1 MKLLNYV
8 AGMAFALALTACGG
22 GGGNPGGTTPNGS
35 GTSNAGDTQTT
46 AVGSV
51 SLALVNGA
59 GQATNSISAVEI
71 AQVKVIVKDAGGA
84 LVSGTVVSFSESGVG
99 LLKFAPAAQTAM
111 TTSEGLA
118 VIEVRAAD
126 QTKTGATSVSVTAT
140 VGGQT
145 ITAVKTLEVTNA
157 PVSGGVVIDP
167 QTLASSINFVST
179 DPADKSIV
187 LAGAGG
193 NGRTETGVL
202 TFRVVDKN
210 NTPVKGVLVDFVVN
224 PSIDVTLNIAQGTT
238 DADGVVITS
247 VSSKTVATS
256 VVVKATVNGKSIT
269 TQSDQ
274 LKVTTGLGIQAGFE
288 ILPLVYNLDGALSGD
303 STDVTARLVDSNSN
317 PVADGVPVVFV
328 ATGGKIG
335 TSAAGGCNTLDGACT
350 VKFEV
355 QDPRPTNGMVTITG
369 SAKVGDATTLQREIT
384 LHMSAAPIAVYEPG
398 TYDPR
403 LPQVGA
409 TPLNFPSPFALTS
422 CNKINRGYMVAN
434 SLGFSAPSG
443 TSISVKGDVATGLG
457 ASIGADNTVLDGSFG
472 PSFFNLLLDP
482 SSANN
487 PACNVNGIAI
497 TGAAVEVSTNA
508 PKSKRVSKQ
517 SIAVTY
523 PAGNLILLRPN
534 SAATPASITIGAC
547 GVSETTE
554 VQAIGSDGLAIPAGA
569 TFFVSPSDSNADA
582 GVYIAN
588 PGATVAG
595 ALAGSATLLVSSSDA
610 SRQSLWLVVKA
621 PTSGPAA
628 CSTTG
633 ATAGTGTITLDVTVQ
648 IGTRRNTQKVT
659 VTYPMKS

>member
-1 MKLLNYV
+1 MNLLKY
-8 AGMAFALALTACGG
+8 AMGLALAMALTACGG
-22 GGGNPGGTTPNGS
+22 GGGSAGTTPGS
-35 GTSNAGDTQTT
+35 VAPTSPGTTNAGDTQTT
-46 AVGSV
+46 AAGSV
-51 SLALVNGA
+51 SVDLISGA
-59 GQATNSISAVEI
+59 GLSTQSISAIEI
-71 AQVKVIVKDAGGA
+71 AQVKVTVKDAKGV
-84 LVSGTVVSFSESGVG
+84 LVPGTIVSFSESGVG
-99 LLKFAPAAQTAM
+99 LLKFAPASQTAM
-111 TTSEGLA
+111 TTSQGLA
-118 VIEVRAAD
+118 VMEVRAAD
-126 QTKTGATSVSVTAT
+126 QTKIGATTISVTAT
-140 VGGQT
+140 IAGQT
-145 ITAVKTLEVTNA
+145 ITAVKNVEVTNA
-157 PVSGGVVIDP
+157 PASGGVVDP
-167 QTLASSINFVST
+167 QQLASAINFLST

-187 LAGAGG
+187 LQGAGG
-193 NGRTETGVL
+193 NGRTETGIL
-202 TFRVVDKN
+202 KFRVVDKN
-210 NTPVKGVLVDFVVN
+210 STPVKGVLVDFVVN
-224 PSIDVTLNIAQGTT
+224 PSSDVTLNIPQSTT
-238 DADGVVITS
+238 DADGVVIAS
-247 VSSKTVATS
+247 VSSKTVATA
-256 VVVKATVNGKSIT
+256 VVVKATVNGKSIS

-274 LKVTTGLGIQAGFE
+274 LKVTTGLGVLAGFE

-303 STDVTARLVDSNSN
+303 STDVTARLVDANSN

-335 TSAAGGCNTLDGACT
+335 TSAAGGCNTVNGACT

-355 QDPRPTNGMVTITG
+355 QEPRPANGIVTVSG
-369 SAKVGDATTLQREIT
+369 SAKVGESTTLLRQIN
-384 LHMSAAPIAVYEPG
+384 LHMSLAAIGVYEPAAG
-398 TYDPR
+398 VPAAPLISP
-403 LPQVGA
+403 LPV
-409 TPLNFPSPFALTS
+409 ALTS
-422 CNKINRGYMVAN
+422 CTKRSLPYMVAN
-434 SLGFSAPSG
+434 ALGYSAPSG
-443 TSISVKGDVATGLG
+443 TTLSALGDPATGLG
-457 ASIGADNTVLDGSFG
+457 AAIGTDNTVLDVGSFG
-472 PSFFNLLLDP
+472 SSSFNVLVDP

-487 PACNVNGIAI
+487 PACNVNGIAL
-497 TGAAVEVSTNA
+497 TGATVEVSTNA

-523 PAGNLILLRPN
+523 PAGNLVLLRPN

-595 ALAGSATLLVSSSDA
+595 PLAGSATLLVSSSDA

-633 ATAGTGTITLDVTVQ
+633 TTAGTGTITLDVTVQ

>member
-1 MKLLNYV
+1 MKLLKFVVGLTV
-8 AGMAFALALTACGG
+8 AVALTACGG
-22 GGGNPGGTTPNGS
+22 GGGNPGGTSQPTNGS

-51 SLALVNGA
+51 SLALINGA

-71 AQVKVIVKDAGGA
+71 AQVKVIVKDAAGA

-118 VIEVRAAD
+118 AIEVRAAD

-157 PVSGGVVIDP
+157 PVSGGTVIDP

-224 PSIDVTLNIAQGTT
+224 PSIDVTLNIVQGTT

-274 LKVTTGLGIQAGFE
+274 LKVTTGLGVQTGFE
-288 ILPLVYNLDGALSGD
+288 ILPLLYNLDGALSGD

-335 TSAAGGCNTLDGACT
+335 TSAAGGCNTLNGACT

-355 QDPRPTNGMVTITG
+355 QEPRPTNGIVTVSG
-369 SAKVGDATTLQREIT
+369 SAKVGESTTLLRQIN
-384 LHMSAAPIAVYEPG
+384 LHMSSAAIGVYEPAAG
-398 TYDPR
+398 VP
-403 LPQVGA
+403 A
-409 TPLNFPSPFALTS
+409 TPLNLPLPIALS
-422 CNKINRGYMVAN
+422 KCNKRSQTYMVAN
-434 SLGFSAPSG
+434 ALGYSAPSG
-443 TSISVKGDVATGLG
+443 TTVSVKGDASTGLG
-457 ASIGADNTVLDGSFG
+457 ASIDGDNTVLDVGSFG
-472 PSFFNLLLDP
+472 PSTFNVILDP
-482 SSANN
+482 TAANN
-487 PACNVNGIAI
+487 PACNEAGIGTTTA
-497 TGAAVEVSTNA
+497 TVQVTTNA
-508 PKSKRVSKQ
+508 PKSKRVSVVPITVSYPAGNLQLIKFNTANTPAAITTAACNFETTRIEAIGSNGLTLPVGAQFFVSASDASAFVDVSTVLPDAVDPAAPTNTNAFLQAASNDANRQ
-517 SIAVTY
+517 SLWFRVRAPSGGTAPCTTGGTLVAKTFTVEVTVLINGRRNTQTIAVTY
-523 PAGNLILLRPN
+523 PGN
-534 SAATPASITIGAC
+534 
-547 GVSETTE
+547 
-554 VQAIGSDGLAIPAGA
+554 
-569 TFFVSPSDSNADA
+569 
-582 GVYIAN
+582 
-588 PGATVAG
+588 
-595 ALAGSATLLVSSSDA
+595 
-610 SRQSLWLVVKA
+610 
-621 PTSGPAA
+621 
-628 CSTTG
+628 
-633 ATAGTGTITLDVTVQ
+633 
-648 IGTRRNTQKVT
+648 
-659 VTYPMKS
+659 

>member
-8 AGMAFALALTACGG
+8 LGLAVAVALTACGG
-22 GGGNPGGTTPNGS
+22 GGGNPGGTSQPTTGS

-71 AQVKVIVKDAGGA
+71 AQVKVIVKDAAGA

-118 VIEVRAAD
+118 AIEVRAAD
-126 QTKTGATSVSVTAT
+126 QTKTGATSVSVSAT

-157 PVSGGVVIDP
+157 PVSGGTVIDP

-224 PSIDVTLNIAQGTT
+224 PSIDVTLNIVQGTT

-274 LKVTTGLGIQAGFE
+274 LKVTTGLGVQAGFE

-303 STDVTARLVDSNSN
+303 STDITARLVDSNSN

-335 TSAAGGCNTLDGACT
+335 TSAAGGCNTLNGACS

-355 QDPRPTNGMVTITG
+355 QEPRPANGIVTVSG
-369 SAKVGDATTLQREIT
+369 SAKVGQSTTLLRQIN
-384 LHMSAAPIAVYEPG
+384 LHMSSAPFGVYEPAAG
-398 TYDPR
+398 VPAAPLTSP
-403 LPQVGA
+403 LPV
-409 TPLNFPSPFALTS
+409 ALTS
-422 CNKINRGYMVAN
+422 CTKRSLPYMVAN
-434 SLGFSAPSG
+434 ALGYSAPSG
-443 TSISVKGDVATGLG
+443 TTLSALGDPATGLG
-457 ASIGADNTVLDGSFG
+457 AAIGADNTVLDVGNFG
-472 PSFFNLLLDP
+472 PSSFNVLVDP

-497 TGAAVEVSTNA
+497 TGATVEVSANA

-517 SIAVTY
+517 PIAVTY
-523 PAGNLILLRPN
+523 PAGNLVLLRPN

-595 ALAGSATLLVSSSDA
+595 TLAGSATLLVSSSDA
-610 SRQSLWLVVKA
+610 SRKSLWLVVKA

-633 ATAGTGTITLDVTVQ
+633 TTAGTGTITLDVTVQ
-648 IGTRRNTQKVT
+648 IGTRRNTQNVT